1 MTRIIR
7 TLLIAITMIVSYVT
21 VFAQQIFHEQLAE
34 IEAKHFVQELA
45 FSDAVTEKIEFS
57 KETFSNETMTLPYR
71 KATIPGYGDKASLV
85 IYLHGGSSKG
95 DDNETQMQN
104 QASKPLPYGCLRTTV
119 RPSCSYRN
127 VLRIRH
133 GLALPKIF
141 WKLYSKHI

>member
-57 KETFSNETMTLPYR
+57 KETFSTKR
-71 KATIPGYGDKASLV
+71 
-85 IYLHGGSSKG
+85 
-95 DDNETQMQN
+95 
-104 QASKPLPYGCLRTTV
+104 
-119 RPSCSYRN
+119 
-127 VLRIRH
+127 
-133 GLALPKIF
+133 
-141 WKLYSKHI
+141 